1 MSKINVVDL
10 AGSEKLSKTNATGD
24 TAKEGCNI
32 NLSLSALATVID
44 TIVKGGKHIPY
55 RGSPLTMLLKD
66 SLGGNAKTVMFAN
79 IGPSQKNTSQTIS
92 TLRFAL
98 RAKQIENKPI
108 KNVDPKDA
116 RIQDLLDQIEQLT
129 ARLGNVDLNVQDSL
143 RQRIEQLQIENSDL
157 RGGGEKHNIE
167 LE

>member
-1 MSKINVVDL
+1 MQIEQFDFENDPNAPVVMMSKINVVDL

-79 IGPSQKNTSQTIS
+79 IGPS
-92 TLRFAL
+92 
-98 RAKQIENKPI
+98 
-108 KNVDPKDA
+108 
-116 RIQDLLDQIEQLT
+116 
-129 ARLGNVDLNVQDSL
+129 
-143 RQRIEQLQIENSDL
+143 
-157 RGGGEKHNIE
+157 
-167 LE
+167 